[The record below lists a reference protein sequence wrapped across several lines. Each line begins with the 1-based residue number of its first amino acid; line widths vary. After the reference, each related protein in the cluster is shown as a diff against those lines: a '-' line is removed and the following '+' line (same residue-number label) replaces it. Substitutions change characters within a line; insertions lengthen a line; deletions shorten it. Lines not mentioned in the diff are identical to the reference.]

1 MKIGE
6 GSTPKTRRDA
16 TLQKFGPTS
25 FFFGL
30 SLAALLL
37 DNAFYFLFSQ
47 LYRGSFAAG
56 KNYRYVGF
64 LCLAAI
70 IS

>member
-47 LYRGSFAAG
+47 LYRGSLLLERTIGMLVFFA
-56 KNYRYVGF
+56 
-64 LCLAAI
+64 LLL
-70 IS
+70 